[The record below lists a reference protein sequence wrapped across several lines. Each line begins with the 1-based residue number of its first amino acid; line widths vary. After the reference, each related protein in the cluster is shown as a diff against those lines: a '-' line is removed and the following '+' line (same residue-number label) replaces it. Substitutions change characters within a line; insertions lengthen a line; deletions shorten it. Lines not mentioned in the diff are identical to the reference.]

1 MSASDRET
9 PARGAPSPHAPID
22 PRRRSFLALALAA
35 GVAPGIVACAHLRT
49 WKSDPFALGIASGC
63 PRPDGIVLW
72 TRIAPGADPGARE
85 PVGWELAAD
94 EGFRDVV
101 RRGSELAD
109 ADAAHSVHVE
119 VRGLDPSR
127 WYWYRFAAGDARSAV
142 GRTRTAPAPGR
153 EEPLSFAIAS
163 CQRYDD
169 GHYAA
174 WRHLADEAPG
184 LVVFLG
190 DYVYE
195 SAPRK
200 DRVRTHS
207 GRGAAR
213 SLDDYRARYAQYKSD
228 ADLQRIHASAPWIL
242 TWDDHEVQNDYASDR
257 GQDLAPDFLA
267 RRAAAYRAWWEH
279 MPMPPSMRPE
289 GPDLRVHDRY
299 DWGALARFHVLDDR
313 QYRDAHACPPPGR
326 GGSTTVDVADCPD
339 LLRADRTILGRAQE
353 RWLEEG
359 LAQRDVRWNL
369 IAQQTLMAPF
379 TWAKDGRYWTDGWA
393 GYPAARDRLFD
404 AIVERE
410 VANPVVLSGDVH
422 CNYVCDLRRRV
433 DDPPGAV
440 IASEFCG
447 TSISS
452 AGLPQARVAAALPL
466 NPHVKYGRSDE
477 RGYVALKLD
486 RSRIEASLRVVS
498 DVEDPNATIRTSAR
512 FVVEAGR
519 PGPQPG

>member
-1 MSASDRET
+1 M
-9 PARGAPSPHAPID
+9 PPPHDPID
-22 PRRRSFLALALAA
+22 PRRRDLLALALAA
-35 GVAPGIVACAHLRT
+35 GVAPAFVACAHRRT
-49 WKSDPFALGIASGC
+49 WKSDPFAFGVASGC
-63 PRPDGIVLW
+63 PRPDSVVLW
-72 TRIAPGADPGARE
+72 TRLATAAEPGARE
-85 PVGWELAAD
+85 QVGWELATD
-94 EGFRDVV
+94 EGFRNVV
-101 RRGSELAD
+101 RRGTEVVD
-109 ADAAHSVHVE
+109 ADAAHRVHVQAS
-119 VRGLDPSR
+119 GLEPSR
-127 WYWYRFAAGDARSAV
+127 WYWDRFPAGREASAA

-153 EEPLSFAIAS
+153 EEALAFAIAS

-169 GHYAA
+169 GLYAA
-174 WRHLADEAPG
+174 WRHLADEAPD

-190 DYVYE
+190 DYIYE

-207 GRGAAR
+207 GTGAAKT
-213 SLDDYRARYAQYKSD
+213 LDDYRARYAQYKSD

-242 TWDDHEVQNDYASDR
+242 TWDDHEVQNDYANDR

-279 MPMPPSMRPE
+279 MPMPPSMRPL

-299 DWGALARFHVLDDR
+299 DWGTLARFHVLDDR
-313 QYRDAHACPPPGR
+313 QYRDAHACPPAGR
-326 GGSTTVDVADCPD
+326 GGSTTVNVADCPD
-339 LLRADRTILGRAQE
+339 FLRADRTILGSAQE
-353 RWLEEG
+353 RWLEDG

-379 TWAKDGRYWTDGWA
+379 TWTTEGRYWTDGWA

-404 AIVERE
+404 ALVARK

-422 CNYVCDLRRRV
+422 CNYVCDIKRRV

-447 TSISS
+447 TSIAST
-452 AGLPQARVAAALPL
+452 GLPQSRVAAALPL
-466 NPHVKYGRSDE
+466 NPHVRYGRSDE
-477 RGYVALKLD
+477 RGSVALKVDASRLD
-486 RSRIEASLRVVS
+486 ASLRVVS
-498 DVEDPNATIRTSAR
+498 DVEDPNATIRTAAR
-512 FVVEAGR
+512 FSVESGR

>member
-1 MSASDRET
+1 VSASDRET
-9 PARGAPSPHAPID
+9 PARGAPSPHDPID

-35 GVAPGIVACAHLRT
+35 GVAPGFVACAHLRT

-101 RRGSELAD
+101 RSGSEFAD

-242 TWDDHEVQNDYASDR
+242 TWDDHEVQNDYANDR

-279 MPMPPSMRPE
+279 MPMPPSMRPD

-339 LLRADRTILGRAQE
+339 LLRADRKILGRAQE

-379 TWAKDGRYWTDGWA
+379 TWTKEGRYWTDGWA
-393 GYPAARDRLFD
+393 GYSAARDRLFD
-404 AIVERE
+404 AIVERK

-466 NPHVKYGRSDE
+466 NPHVRYGRSDE
-477 RGYVALKLD
+477 RGYVALWLD
-486 RSRIEASLRVVS
+486 RSRVEASLRVVS